1 MSVILEGFL
10 WTYQKRGP
18 FFLMKLLR
26 YWNVRL
32 DVICNQLIC
41 NQLDSGGGNPGVE
54 IDLYTWTQS

>member
-32 DVICNQLIC
+32 DVICNQL
-41 NQLDSGGGNPGVE
+41 DSGGGNPGVE
-54 IDLYTWTQS
+54 IKQRKADLYTWTQS

>member
-18 FFLMKLLR
+18 FFLVKLPR
-26 YWNVRL
+26 FRNVSL
-32 DVICNQLIC
+32 DAIC

-54 IDLYTWTQS
+54 IKQRKADLHTPTQS